1 MKTLLLVC
9 LMFVLIFGFGC
20 SNDAQPEKEEVDEE
34 LVVEEKTE
42 EEIPEGAVVITQEDF
57 DRYLK
62 KISWLYQDAKLSREK
77 LEEVGEVIVIYGDE
91 DLSEEDLE
99 ELAKKEALK
108 MEVGEIYFEERN
120 VSVLPEEVEEMTLRH
135 VERFDTSSEEHM
147 FVLLESLFGYSRE
160 DILRDIEFEVKLEK
174 VAEER
179 IDEISLVLSF
189 EEEDVEKAA
198 KMRRAKNEVLEE
210 IMEKAKEKELFIK

>member
-1 MKTLLLVC
+1 
-9 LMFVLIFGFGC
+9 
-20 SNDAQPEKEEVDEE
+20 
-34 LVVEEKTE
+34 
-42 EEIPEGAVVITQEDF
+42 
-57 DRYLK
+57 
-62 KISWLYQDAKLSREK
+62 
-77 LEEVGEVIVIYGDE
+77 
-91 DLSEEDLE
+91 
-99 ELAKKEALK
+99 
-108 MEVGEIYFEERN
+108 
-120 VSVLPEEVEEMTLRH
+120 
-135 VERFDTSSEEHM
+135 M